1 MDGNAKKDWEA
12 INKFIVDLDCIVPL
26 QQYCDELNIFNVL
39 DLKRT
44 EIRHSNMLAWLLN
57 PYKQHGF
64 GDKFLKRV
72 LIASLIEGNGL
83 SPVDIEL
90 MDLSDVIV
98 SKEVSTDVRV
108 NGKTGRIDILL
119 TSKSNKLICAIENK
133 IDSNEHDDQLIK
145 YKEFLNSRNEYNG
158 WKRVLIYL
166 TPVGDAPSDNEW
178 IPLKYNA
185 VCNVL
190 ENLLLNYEIS
200 HKARIYIEDYKEL
213 IRREIMVED
222 EKLKQACEK
231 IYAQHTEA
239 LELLYQYI
247 KEKKEENA
255 ASKYIWDC
263 LKEHEKDG
271 SIKVWGRCASKDM
284 LFTPK
289 NFLSHYNLE
298 NEAWNSNN
306 YLLGVQV
313 IYDEKKGHWYARFR
327 INQDNRYPSIV
338 DEIFQKAKKTG
349 STQHRNQ
356 IWRDSLFKGED
367 SDFEQDVNNE
377 IIIKNKVEKIVQK
390 AIEEAS
396 KLII

>member
-1 MDGNAKKDWEA
+1 
-12 INKFIVDLDCIVPL
+12 
-26 QQYCDELNIFNVL
+26 
-39 DLKRT
+39 
-44 EIRHSNMLAWLLN
+44 
-57 PYKQHGF
+57 
-64 GDKFLKRV
+64 
-72 LIASLIEGNGL
+72 
-83 SPVDIEL
+83 
-90 MDLSDVIV
+90 
-98 SKEVSTDVRV
+98 
-108 NGKTGRIDILL
+108 
-119 TSKSNKLICAIENK
+119 
-133 IDSNEHDDQLIK
+133 
-145 YKEFLNSRNEYNG
+145 
-158 WKRVLIYL
+158 
-166 TPVGDAPSDNEW
+166 
-178 IPLKYNA
+178 
-185 VCNVL
+185 
-190 ENLLLNYEIS
+190 
-200 HKARIYIEDYKEL
+200 
-213 IRREIMVED
+213 MVED

-289 NFLSHYNLE
+289 KFLSHYNLE

-306 YLLGVQV
+306 YLVGVQV

-356 IWRDSLFKGED
+356 IWKDSLFKGED

-377 IIIKNKVEKIVQK
+377 IIIKNKLEKIVKK
-390 AIEEAS
+390 AIEEAR

>member
-178 IPLKYNA
+178 ISLKYNA

-356 IWRDSLFKGED
+356 IWKDSLFKGED

-377 IIIKNKVEKIVQK
+377 IIIKNKLEKIVKK
-390 AIEEAS
+390 AIEEAR

>member
-108 NGKTGRIDILL
+108 SGKTGRIDILL

-271 SIKVWGRCASKDM
+271 GIKVWGRCASKDM

-289 NFLSHYNLE
+289 KFLSHYNLE

-356 IWRDSLFKGED
+356 IWKDSLFKGVD

-377 IIIKNKVEKIVQK
+377 IIIKNKLEKIVKK
-390 AIEEAS
+390 AIEEAR